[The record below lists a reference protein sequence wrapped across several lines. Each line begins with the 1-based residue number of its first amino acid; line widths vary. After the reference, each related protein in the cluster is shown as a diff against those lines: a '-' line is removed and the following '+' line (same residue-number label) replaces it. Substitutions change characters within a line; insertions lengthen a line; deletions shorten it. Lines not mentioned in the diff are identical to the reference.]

1 MKKTIKGNS
10 MTIRMD
16 EQTEKKFGLIWNILQ
31 SYEPPQIRL
40 SRNEI
45 FKIIVQD
52 YHRSLV
58 RNPHFSSE
66 DVRRESNDLRVLSR
80 NELDFD

>member
-1 MKKTIKGNS
+1 MKNTIKGKS

-16 EQTEKKFGLIWNILQ
+16 EQTETKFGLIWNILQ

-45 FKIIVQD
+45 FKIIVREYYQ
-52 YHRSLV
+52 SLT
-58 RNPHFSSE
+58 RNHHLSRE
-66 DVRRESNDLRVLSR
+66 DARRESNDLRILSR
-80 NELDFD
+80 NELDLD